1 MSQLLHL
8 RLGRFF
14 SAISGSSGETS
25 AADQPWR
32 RALEQPMSMAATLE
46 MTARLDELAHQYCH
60 AVEWRSASEAWLD
73 LSTARSSQT
82 PWAIADQL
90 HAATKALL
98 PVEVACGVATSKRAA
113 RAASALAAPS
123 GLLVVLPG
131 YEASII
137 TLAGK
142 HTEAADLADVGRDV
156 APFQPSLV
164 PRAIV
169 RSAAI
174 DRPID
179 KSYDDTAAQYDTV
192 IESLVSD
199 ARQGLTS
206 LGLIAGTI
214 RVQFSNAQGVKEAFA
229 TLAAPTALDDQLQQA
244 AHALGRRV
252 LSNSAG
258 AGHLHV
264 SLGQLISG
272 PAQASL
278 FGWRY
283 HHLNAQRL
291 RRLA

>member
-14 SAISGSSGETS
+14 SAISGIAGETT
-25 AADQPWR
+25 AADRPWR

-179 KSYDDTAAQYDTV
+179 KSYDDTAAQYDDT
-192 IESLVSD
+192 IHALVHD
-199 ARQGLTS
+199 AAHGLS
-206 LGLIAGTI
+206 RLGLIASTI
-214 RVQFSNAQGVKEAFA
+214 RVQFSNAAGVKEAFA
-229 TLAAPTALDDQLQQA
+229 SLPAPTAISDLLQQA
-244 AHALGRRV
+244 AHPISRRV
-252 LSNSAG
+252 LAGSAG
-258 AGHLHV
+258 AGQLQV

-283 HHLNAQRL
+283 HHLNAPRL